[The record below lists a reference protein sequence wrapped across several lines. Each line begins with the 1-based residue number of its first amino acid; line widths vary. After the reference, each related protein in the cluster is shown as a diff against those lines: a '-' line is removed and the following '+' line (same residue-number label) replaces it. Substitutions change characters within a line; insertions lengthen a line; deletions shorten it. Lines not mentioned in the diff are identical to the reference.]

1 MSSEFERIL
10 ENPDHVIM
18 SDDLRG
24 SITSLETADQ
34 ELLIDGYSFVCAL
47 KSAVLLSRQDRR
59 WKFVLEVPGLVFK
72 DIASLPSIILTY
84 DDIKFSGLEGLEF
97 ESENLDTQ
105 RVTLILK
112 EIIKTEE
119 GDYE

>member
-18 SDDLRG
+18 SDDLRS

-34 ELLIDGYSFVCAL
+34 ELLIDGYAFVCTL
-47 KSAVLLSRQDRR
+47 KSAVLLSRQDKR

-72 DIASLPSIILTY
+72 DIAALPSIVLTY
-84 DDIKFSGLEGLEF
+84 DGIKFSGLEGLEF
-97 ESENLDTQ
+97 ESENLDAQ